1 MKSKKNKVISL
12 GVGGLFESPVLFR
25 LFDEKRGRDVKSAL
39 FLLSNVQNRR
49 QVSCNGSKCYND

>member
-25 LFDEKRGRDVKSAL
+25 LFDEKRGEKRQACPL
-39 FLLSNVQNRR
+39 FAF
-49 QVSCNGSKCYND
+49 